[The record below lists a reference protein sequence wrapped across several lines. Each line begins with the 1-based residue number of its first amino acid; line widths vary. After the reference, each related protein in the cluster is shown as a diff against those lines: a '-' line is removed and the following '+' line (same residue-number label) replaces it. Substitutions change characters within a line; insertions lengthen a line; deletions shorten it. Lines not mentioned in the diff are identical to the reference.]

1 MPGEMLSHQEKLP
14 GCACLGKNLRVL
26 TSKFNAMS
34 CCFRQISISILDLFL
49 QPPLE
54 VVVICVSAVSQ
65 LIPFP
70 PGTAVFVLTEAPWAL
85 PGGNLAPG
93 LALARGWGAPA
104 SLEPVLHCWVSPEIK
119 DNPIYPSLLGGL
131 AR

>member
-1 MPGEMLSHQEKLP
+1 MLS
-14 GCACLGKNLRVL
+14 CTCLGKNLRVL
-26 TSKFNAMS
+26 TSKFNAVS
-34 CCFRQISISILDLFL
+34 CCFGQISISILDLFL

-54 VVVICVSAVSQ
+54 VVVICVSAISQ

-70 PGTAVFVLTEAPWAL
+70 PGTGVFVLTGAPWAL

-104 SLEPVLHCWVSPEIK
+104 SLQPVLHCWVSPGFLK
-119 DNPIYPSLLGGL
+119 
-131 AR
+131 